1 MSGFATPQARRISV
15 NDVTLAVQISGCG
28 SPVVLVHGSLD
39 DHRAWQRVIPYLTNE
54 HQVVSYDRRGHGAST
69 CPPGQGTI
77 SQDCEDLAEL
87 LRVLDLEAPLVVGHS
102 YGASVV
108 LLLGAH
114 HPELT
119 GGLVLHEPPLFL
131 LLHADKTTRHLAELA
146 SQHIRQAASLISQG
160 AIEQGVRYF
169 VDYAAFGLGTWDTL
183 FTPEIRQTC
192 IRHADTWLDQS
203 RDPHRLSVRPEL
215 LLGYPHRI
223 VVSHGDSGLPA
234 YALIAEILAAAISA
248 AHRNIIKGAGH
259 GPHLTHPQQFAD
271 LIRRSARQVALQ
283 SARS

>member
-1 MSGFATPQARRISV
+1 MNTKWSAMTAVVMAPAPARRDRERSARIAKTLLSCCAFWTWRRRWWSATPTAPVWCYYSARITQ
-15 NDVTLAVQISGCG
+15 N
-28 SPVVLVHGSLD
+28 SPA
-39 DHRAWQRVIPYLTNE
+39 AWCFTN
-54 HQVVSYDRRGHGAST
+54 HPCSCCST
-69 CPPGQGTI
+69 PTRQPGTW
-77 SQDCEDLAEL
+77 LNWPAN
-87 LRVLDLEAPLVVGHS
+87 
-102 YGASVV
+102 
-108 LLLGAH
+108 
-114 HPELT
+114 T
-119 GGLVLHEPPLFL
+119 F
-131 LLHADKTTRHLAELA
+131 
-146 SQHIRQAASLISQG
+146 RQAASLISQG